1 MYLFQNHLVA
11 TETFI
16 RGVRYLTVSVYDGDI
31 SIFDKIGGLITQ
43 SFQSDEIDKIT
54 NESLVVNDFAMDDE

>member
-31 SIFDKIGGLITQ
+31 SIFDKIGDLITQ
-43 SFQSDEIDKIT
+43 SFQSDEIDAIT
-54 NESLVVNDFAMDDE
+54 NESVLDSDIAFDEE

>member
-16 RGVRYLTVSVYDGDI
+16 RGMRYLTVSFYDGDI

-54 NESLVVNDFAMDDE
+54 NESLVDDDMAIDEE

>member
-54 NESLVVNDFAMDDE
+54 NESLVDNDIAIDEE

>member
-1 MYLFQNHLVA
+1 MCLFQNHLVA

-16 RGVRYLTVSVYDGDI
+16 RGVRYLTISVYDGDI

-54 NESLVVNDFAMDDE
+54 NESLVDNDMAINEE